1 MPTFIKK
8 VYDDNDNGKV
18 DDSAMCSECMRE
30 CVE

>member
-1 MPTFIKK
+1 MPTFIKKK

-18 DDSAMCSECMRE
+18 DSAMCSECMRE